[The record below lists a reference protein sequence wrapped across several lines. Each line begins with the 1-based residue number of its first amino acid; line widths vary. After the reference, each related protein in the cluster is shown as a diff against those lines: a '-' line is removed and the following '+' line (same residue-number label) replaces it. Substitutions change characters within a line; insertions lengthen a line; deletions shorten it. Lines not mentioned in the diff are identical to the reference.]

1 MVSSNSPGYVD
12 VVGNLAAT
20 SGWVLAGACGE
31 EGGAVKKKKTAVIAD
46 AALGVWKLVVWDA
59 VSGGGVRTRISLRL
73 GEGGQCSFM
82 PWACLREG

>member
-31 EGGAVKKKKTAVIAD
+31 EGGAVKKKKKRR
-46 AALGVWKLVVWDA
+46 LL
-59 VSGGGVRTRISLRL
+59 RTLL
-73 GEGGQCSFM
+73 
-82 PWACLREG
+82 